1 MQDLNCEDPNIQYK
15 EVELLQDLK
24 QSQHKQLSLEL
35 LLRQCCNGQTGD
47 SGISKKGDTLGSYA
61 EKKETQMKVM
71 GTKGGRYI
79 QEFFEEN
86 IIQFKNHHISPIL
99 ICIISYLIFKYFN
112 NYYIIITEAQVTI
125 MS

>member
-15 EVELLQDLK
+15 EAESLQDLK

-35 LLRQCCNGQTGD
+35 LPRQYCNGSTRD
-47 SGISKKGDTLGSYA
+47 SGISKKDRLGSYTD
-61 EKKETQMKVM
+61 KKETQMKVM
-71 GTKGGRYI
+71 GTKRGRYI

-86 IIQFKNHHISPIL
+86 IIQFRNYHISPIL
-99 ICIISYLIFKYFN
+99 MWTISYFILNIS
-112 NYYIIITEAQVTI
+112 IIVIITEAQVTI